1 MKETINR
8 VIDVNIADATALI
21 KILEK
26 DGDPENLQRAR
37 ADLAKWEAM
46 KEGKKGTR
54 PTPPGDHE
62 KKEAGEAKTEKA
74 AGGNIYTPEYIA
86 SLFLPTETE

>member
-1 MKETINR
+1 MKETIDR
-8 VIDVNIADATALI
+8 VIEVNIADATALI

-46 KEGKKGTR
+46 KEGRGGARKTR
-54 PTPPGDHE
+54 SERKSEG
-62 KKEAGEAKTEKA
+62 
-74 AGGNIYTPEYIA
+74 
-86 SLFLPTETE
+86 

>member
-1 MKETINR
+1 LKETINR
-8 VIDVNIADATALI
+8 VIEVNIADATALI

-46 KEGKKGTR
+46 REGERETH
-54 PTPPGDHE
+54 PTPPGDGPR
-62 KKEAGEAKTEKA
+62 KQKE
-74 AGGNIYTPEYIA
+74 
-86 SLFLPTETE
+86 L

>member
-8 VIDVNIADATALI
+8 VIEVNIADATALI

-46 KEGKKGTR
+46 REKGTH
-54 PTPPGDHE
+54 PTPPGDGPQ
-62 KKEAGEAKTEKA
+62 KQKA
-74 AGGNIYTPEYIA
+74 
-86 SLFLPTETE
+86 L